1 MQLGGSSTTLREP
14 LIAPPEHGTI
24 RARAPCAV
32 AALIA
37 ATASVALLLG
47 YATELGSYP
56 TDVVSDA
63 PRLHRISLRKLAR
76 TPRLEALASP
86 QAAAR
91 SWAPDAA
98 IATTT
103 LATDGAPA
111 AVTLR
116 DFQDAQYYGSI
127 GLGTPPQEF
136 QVVFDTG
143 SSNLWV
149 PSKHCAFTNIA
160 CRLHSKYA
168 AGPV

>member
-1 MQLGGSSTTLREP
+1 MPS
-14 LIAPPEHGTI
+14 AI

-86 QAAAR
+86 QVAARGAHHWRVEKRVEDEMTLSTVRTLDGANRVDEIARMLSGEHVTQEARAAAE
-91 SWAPDAA
+91 A
-98 IATTT
+98 
-103 LATDGAPA
+103 LM
-111 AVTLR
+111 
-116 DFQDAQYYGSI
+116 
-127 GLGTPPQEF
+127 
-136 QVVFDTG
+136 
-143 SSNLWV
+143 
-149 PSKHCAFTNIA
+149 
-160 CRLHSKYA
+160 
-168 AGPV
+168 AG